1 MRLLVVLALTAFSSV
16 ASAQSVPVTLSE
28 WKVQLGRDTVRA
40 GKVTFR
46 VKNEGSVTHGLYV
59 RGEGVAEGSH
69 EIPAGQAGSL
79 TVTLKPGTYEIYCPM
94 ADLSHKNAG
103 MAAKLE
109 VIAADKP
116 ADPAK
121 PPA

>member
-1 MRLLVVLALTAFSSV
+1 MRILVVLALATVSSV
-16 ASAQSVPVTLSE
+16 ASAQSVPVT
-28 WKVQLGRDTVRA
+28 RA

-59 RGEGVAEGSH
+59 RGDGVAEGSH

-109 VIAADKP
+109 VTAGDKP
-116 ADPAK
+116 ADQKK
-121 PPA
+121 PPT